1 MEHPDHPDEGYVGY
15 TLMPKD
21 YELYSSTR
29 WQDPEDVGNYFI
41 VPTTAITD
49 TNQKPKEIKPKA
61 RKNLLDTYCNM
72 YTVLQQLFERAINPV
87 YHQ

>member
-49 TNQKPKEIKPKA
+49 TDQKSEERKWQA
-61 RKNLLDTYCNM
+61 MKNLLDTYLNM
-72 YTVLQQLFERAINPV
+72 RTALRQLFRGAIN
-87 YHQ
+87 HT